1 MISILLEQPRSS
13 LLQASIITCYIMYL
27 TFSALSSRPP
37 ESGKDQIWTLH
48 AKTFFCSCQI
58 LSSLF
63 LPPFFCCS
71 FSVIFEGRNHTL
83 CLPGLSKME
92 SQTPYTSLAVLS
104 AGIMYICVLFAWCVK
119 VSRGEY
125 EKGEYPGQRRMVRR
139 LSGIMVYLNLRARQ
153 E

>member
-1 MISILLEQPRSS
+1 MGAECKLLPCKLKQLSPFSAEQPRSG
-13 LLQASIITCYIMYL
+13 LLQASIISCYIMYL

-37 ESGKDQIWTLH
+37 ESGKNQTWTLH
-48 AKTFFCSCQI
+48 AKTFCSCQI

-71 FSVIFEGRNHTL
+71 FSVIFEGQNHTL

-104 AGIMYICVLFAWCVK
+104 AGIMYTCVLFAWCVK
-119 VSRGEY
+119 VSRGE
-125 EKGEYPGQRRMVRR
+125 V
-139 LSGIMVYLNLRARQ
+139 
-153 E
+153 